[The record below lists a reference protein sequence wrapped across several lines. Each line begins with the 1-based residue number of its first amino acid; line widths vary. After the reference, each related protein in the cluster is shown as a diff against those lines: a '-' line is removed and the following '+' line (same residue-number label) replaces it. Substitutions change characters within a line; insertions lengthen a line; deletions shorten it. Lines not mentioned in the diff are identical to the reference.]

1 MHIAYNIIH
10 GFSNV
15 GWMTSSSMKSGLLGG
30 IPQLWTS
37 TTTTDEEAT
46 LFICCEFI
54 TLFAASKCK
63 LRALGSISST
73 TVVAFSNVFNSATR
87 FGII

>member
-1 MHIAYNIIH
+1 
-10 GFSNV
+10 
-15 GWMTSSSMKSGLLGG
+15 MKSGLLEGG
-30 IPQLWTS
+30 IPFSYGHQQQQQMKKLHCS
-37 TTTTDEEAT
+37 SVVK
-46 LFICCEFI
+46 FI

-87 FGII
+87 LGII